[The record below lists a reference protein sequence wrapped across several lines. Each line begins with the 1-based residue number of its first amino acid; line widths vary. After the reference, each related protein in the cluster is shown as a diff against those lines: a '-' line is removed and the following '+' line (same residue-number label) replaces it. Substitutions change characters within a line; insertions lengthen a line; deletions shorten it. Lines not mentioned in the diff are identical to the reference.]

1 MGARRSLRD
10 ADVDSHSFAK
20 SANEWGTR
28 MPRAQNA
35 SQPRRTARPGDSSL
49 ASCLALLPGHGV
61 ERGCFLFH
69 VLAAALGA
77 FRVYFVFFQSEN
89 QFEGFVTIVADVVIH
104 GHGGLPLDC
113 DYELRF
119 ELYAYTG
126 RLCGRESRHLKTV
139 EGSHAAS
146 LHGVR
151 GELPDAWVRGSVA
164 EGSLRLRSGQALRLR
179 GCFASR
185 NGHFA
190 QGDKAAES

>member
-113 DYELRF
+113 DHELHV
-119 ELYAYTG
+119 ELYADTRRLSGSQSRASKNGEWEHASPQSRCDHGPLPSYARLG
-126 RLCGRESRHLKTV
+126 RARAPVPTR
-139 EGSHAAS
+139 A
-146 LHGVR
+146 
-151 GELPDAWVRGSVA
+151 
-164 EGSLRLRSGQALRLR
+164 
-179 GCFASR
+179 F
-185 NGHFA
+185 
-190 QGDKAAES
+190 